1 MLIDRVL
8 LKKLKK
14 ERKILQKFNGFV
26 LDLLTFFLNCG
37 ILSISF
43 LWGMLGVIGIITIV
57 IDGVEKSDVMIIFP
71 LLTPAAIYLFNFAF
85 EEKIFD
91 FNKHKRHELVLDFLL
106 RVKAKL
112 TKDEYV
118 KLHNYVERNNGF
130 YCEVISFL
138 EKIEGEIILK
148 EKKEKENEIM
158 KTILEENK
166 KKEILAKML
175 KECD

>member
-14 ERKILQKFNGFV
+14 ERKILQKINGFI
-26 LDLLTFFLNCG
+26 LDFLTFFLNCG

-43 LWGMLGVIGIITIV
+43 IWVMLGGLGIVTIV
-57 IDGVEKSDVMIIFP
+57 VEGVEKSDIMIIFP
-71 LLTPAAIYLFNFAF
+71 LLTPVAIYLLVFAF

-91 FNKHKRHELVLDFLL
+91 LSKNKRHELVLDFLL

-118 KLHNYVERNNGF
+118 KLYNYVEKNNSF

-138 EKIEGEIILK
+138 EKIEDEIILK
-148 EKKEKENEIM
+148 EKKEKEDKIM